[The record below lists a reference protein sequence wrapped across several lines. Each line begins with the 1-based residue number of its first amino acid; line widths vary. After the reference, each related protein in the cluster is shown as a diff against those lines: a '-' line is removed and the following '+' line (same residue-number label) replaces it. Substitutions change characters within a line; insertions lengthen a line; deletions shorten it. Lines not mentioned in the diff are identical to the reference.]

1 MSSPEEMQQT
11 QTPQRNK
18 KRQRK
23 SALILLTLLFIIIGV
38 GWGAYWYLVLR
49 HYESTDNAYVAGNQ
63 VQIQSQVSGSVMTV
77 NVDNTDFVTSGT
89 VLVELDPR
97 DAE

>member
-23 SALILLTLLFIIIGV
+23 SALIFLTLLFIIIGV
-38 GWGAYWYLVLR
+38 GWAIYWYLVLR
-49 HYESTDNAYVAGNQ
+49 HYESTDPHQ
-63 VQIQSQVSGSVMTV
+63 QFWTPS
-77 NVDNTDFVTSGT
+77 
-89 VLVELDPR
+89 
-97 DAE
+97 

>member
-11 QTPQRNK
+11 QAPQRNK

-23 SALILLTLLFIIIGV
+23 NALMFLTFIFIAIGV
-38 GWGAYWYLVLR
+38 GWGVYWYLVLR

-77 NVDNTDFVTSGT
+77 NVDNTDFVQSGT
-89 VLVELDPR
+89 VLVELDP
-97 DAE
+97 